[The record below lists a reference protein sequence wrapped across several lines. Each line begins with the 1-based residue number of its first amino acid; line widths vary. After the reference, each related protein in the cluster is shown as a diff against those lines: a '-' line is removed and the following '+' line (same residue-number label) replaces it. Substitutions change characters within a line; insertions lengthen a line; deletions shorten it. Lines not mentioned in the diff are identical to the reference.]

1 MNIDSNFF
9 DFEKLSNPIDQGTVF
24 NYKGWSGLYAAKFIL
39 PKGKKIDSFSVD
51 KFYPDLINKEKI
63 FVTTEGNIHLKS
75 DLIDKEFNKFDAV
88 DFVSGNEKYSF
99 ISSEDTSFFM
109 ICASKSKIH
118 KDKSFCFNFKKDIEA
133 RNLWG
138 GQIISRPYE
147 GKELTLVLFDLK
159 PGFQFEDKGHI
170 NEQITWLTNG
180 EMDFY
185 ANGIKK
191 TLKTNIGVSIGA
203 NHVHGGI
210 SNGALGFDAFYPK
223 RVEGKYKKN

>member
-1 MNIDSNFF
+1 MRELNVDQLRYSFFQSDLLKRFKIEQTKSGNHIKVQELNYENCKNIRKKIGEFYTVSCVSIMRREFFKKILNSPMPFLKRWPRGVPF

-39 PKGKKIDSFSVD
+39 PIRKKIDSFCVD

-118 KDKSFCFNFKKDIEA
+118 KDKSFCFNCSSKSSSTT
-133 RNLWG
+133 R
-138 GQIISRPYE
+138 SRLA
-147 GKELTLVLFDLK
+147 K
-159 PGFQFEDKGHI
+159 
-170 NEQITWLTNG
+170 
-180 EMDFY
+180 
-185 ANGIKK
+185 
-191 TLKTNIGVSIGA
+191 
-203 NHVHGGI
+203 
-210 SNGALGFDAFYPK
+210 
-223 RVEGKYKKN
+223 